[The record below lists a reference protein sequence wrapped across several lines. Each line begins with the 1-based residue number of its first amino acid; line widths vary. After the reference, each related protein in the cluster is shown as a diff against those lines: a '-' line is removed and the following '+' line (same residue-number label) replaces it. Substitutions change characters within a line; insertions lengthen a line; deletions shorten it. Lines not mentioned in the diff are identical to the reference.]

1 MTIYE
6 KIDALPTHKKER
18 EKLLILSD
26 DEGYMSFISSATNA
40 KTSKIKE
47 LLLELYD
54 EVDFFDKLN
63 IQLLKLNELEDA
75 GDLRFHAVTLY
86 LVVRYLKPSTV
97 VETGVAA
104 GKSSAFILKALEMN
118 DAGRLFSFD
127 KIPTGGV
134 AADGSK
140 TSLANEVS
148 AFLVDNSLRN
158 RWILTYGDSVASI
171 KLLAPILNEKV
182 DIFIHDSLHTYEHT
196 KLEYETLLDLN
207 KRHPMVFMCDN
218 LEMESGVFFEELKL
232 RNLNYR
238 FTNFGI
244 SVPS

>member
-6 KIDALPTHKKER
+6 KIDALSSNKKER

-26 DEGYMSFISSATNA
+26 DEEYLSFISSATKA

-47 LLLELYD
+47 LLLELYH
-54 EVDFFDKLN
+54 EVDFFENLN

-75 GDLRFHAVTLY
+75 GDLRFHAVTLF
-86 LVVRYLKPSTV
+86 LVVRHLKPSTV

-104 GKSSAFILKALEMN
+104 GKSSAFILKALDMN
-118 DAGRLFSFD
+118 DAGRLFSFE
-127 KIPTGGV
+127 KIPTGRV
-134 AADGSK
+134 SSDGSR
-140 TSLANEVS
+140 TSLGNEIS
-148 AFLVDNSLRN
+148 AFLVGNSLRN
-158 RWILTYGDSVASI
+158 RWTLTYGDSVASI
-171 KLLAPILNEKV
+171 KNLAPILNEKV

-196 KLEYETLLDLN
+196 KLEYETLLDIN
-207 KRHPMVFMCDN
+207 KRNPMVFMCDN
-218 LEMESGVFFEELKL
+218 LEMESGIFFEELKSK
-232 RNLNYR
+232 NLNYT